1 MVTKDRKKKQKQKQW
16 NEENKEEK
24 RVKAQSSY
32 MQNRQAVIDRA
43 GSRMLTDRT
52 LRKHNAT
59 RIKARLQNDTKYK
72 DTNKA
77 RAANNDSKK
86 RNNPDSREQ
95 HLLKMRQRLKTKLAT
110 DSQYR
115 EEQRVQMRQ
124 RMKSRLESDAKYR
137 EEQRVQ
143 MRQRMKSRLESDA
156 KYREEHLCSMKKA
169 YHVNTAYHDANKMR
183 AKHRYNQLHHLENYK
198 LHRKATIAARR
209 AADMSDSDDIITRQ
223 RKKNE
228 HKT

>member
-1 MVTKDRKKKQKQKQW
+1 
-16 NEENKEEK
+16 
-24 RVKAQSSY
+24 
-32 MQNRQAVIDRA
+32 
-43 GSRMLTDRT
+43 
-52 LRKHNAT
+52 
-59 RIKARLQNDTKYK
+59 
-72 DTNKA
+72 
-77 RAANNDSKK
+77 
-86 RNNPDSREQ
+86 
-95 HLLKMRQRLKTKLAT
+95 LKMRQRLTTKLAT

-156 KYREEHLCSMKKA
+156 KYREEHLCSMQKA
-169 YHVNTAYHDANKMR
+169 YHGNTAYHDANKMR
-183 AKHRYNQLHHLENYK
+183 AKHRHKQLHHLENYK
-198 LHRKATIAARR
+198 LHRKATIAARP
-209 AADMSDSDDIITRQ
+209 AADMSHSDDIITRQ

>member
-59 RIKARLQNDTKYK
+59 RIKDRLHNDTEYK

-77 RAANNDSKK
+77 RAANNDSK
-86 RNNPDSREQ
+86 NAIIP
-95 HLLKMRQRLKTKLAT
+95 
-110 DSQYR
+110 
-115 EEQRVQMRQ
+115 
-124 RMKSRLESDAKYR
+124 
-137 EEQRVQ
+137 
-143 MRQRMKSRLESDA
+143 
-156 KYREEHLCSMKKA
+156 
-169 YHVNTAYHDANKMR
+169 TA
-183 AKHRYNQLHHLENYK
+183 ENS
-198 LHRKATIAARR
+198 IC
-209 AADMSDSDDIITRQ
+209 
-223 RKKNE
+223 
-228 HKT
+228 

>member
-77 RAANNDSKK
+77 CAANNDSKK

-110 DSQYR
+110 DSQ
-115 EEQRVQMRQ
+115 
-124 RMKSRLESDAKYR
+124 YR

>member
-1 MVTKDRKKKQKQKQW
+1 
-16 NEENKEEK
+16 
-24 RVKAQSSY
+24 
-32 MQNRQAVIDRA
+32 
-43 GSRMLTDRT
+43 ML
-52 LRKHNAT
+52 T

-77 RAANNDSKK
+77 CAANNDSKK

-137 EEQRVQ
+137 EE
-143 MRQRMKSRLESDA
+143 
-156 KYREEHLCSMKKA
+156 HLCSMKKA

-183 AKHRYNQLHHLENYK
+183 AKHRYNQLHYLKNYK